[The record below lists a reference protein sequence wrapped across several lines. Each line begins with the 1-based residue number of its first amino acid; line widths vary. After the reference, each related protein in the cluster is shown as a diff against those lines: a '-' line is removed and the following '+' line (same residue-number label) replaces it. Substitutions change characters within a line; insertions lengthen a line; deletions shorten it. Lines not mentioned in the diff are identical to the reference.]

1 MSTPWQLTD
10 KAKRIMS
17 ILGSVLGTGANQAI
31 GTTSNNA
38 SFAGAISSSGQITN
52 TLTGNAIINA
62 QHLNAAVQ
70 QRNALMNSYPYER
83 TAMKQLDVTIRQV
96 ENGYIIEIGGKQHV
110 ASDLKEIT
118 DLLTNRVAATLL
130 EWNP

>member
-1 MSTPWQLTD
+1 MPTHWRLTK

-17 ILGSVLGTGANQAI
+17 ILGTLTNSIMGSNTSSGAQ
-31 GTTSNNA
+31 
-38 SFAGAISSSGQITN
+38 GAIATNSNITSGLLVNNPQ
-52 TLTGNAIINA
+52 LTQGQAW
-62 QHLNAAVQ
+62 NAARQ
-70 QRNALMNSYPYER
+70 NSMMNSYPYE
-83 TAMKQLDVTIRQV
+83 VTSERLLNIIVKQV
-96 ENGYIIEIGGKQHV
+96 ENGYIIQVGNRQHV